1 MLRSKYD
8 ILKPIINNLLIFLQ
22 VFLLIFIFQEII
34 EQKLVQYLGILNIPY
49 VLWYLIKQFYFFFSE
64 LPHQSNFVQNVY

>member
-8 ILKPIINNLLIFLQ
+8 ILKPIIDNLLIFLQ

-34 EQKLVQYLGILNIPY
+34 EQKLVQYLWILNIPY
-49 VLWYLIKQFYFFFSE
+49 VLWYLSKQFYFFFCE

>member
-34 EQKLVQYLGILNIPY
+34 EQKLVQYLWILNIPY
-49 VLWYLIKQFYFFFSE
+49 VLWYLNKQFYFFFSE
-64 LPHQSNFVQNVY
+64 LPH